1 MVVWLKPCKSRS
13 SPGALSERLPS
24 NRKAFAFAPGASC
37 NRSSPGALSERLS
50 SNGKAFAFAP
60 RRELQQVVARG
71 FIRTPS
77 QQWEGVR
84 FCALARAATGH
95 RQGLYQ
101 NAFPATGRRS
111 LLRLGASCN
120 RSSPGGLSRKS
131 WLRSSAHRSRFDK
144 WILCNVML
152 PVAPRAVERSRPYR
166 TDFRNISMNPLS
178 CQQPLP
184 SMLIAV
190 LLALSRPVN
199 AARNPRTRAIA
210 KPTLASFSVRAMRLG
225 RFRPRSRVARHARVR
240 DEDRD
245 LRQTQTHARE
255 SRGHHGQSRDA
266 ASICNCCGWP
276 APMRIRSE
284 EKSAKN
290 TIWFNVRLAAT
301 GASAD
306 ILGAGAA

>member
-1 MVVWLKPCKSRS
+1 M
-13 SPGALSERLPS
+13 
-24 NRKAFAFAPGASC
+24 
-37 NRSSPGALSERLS
+37 
-50 SNGKAFAFAP
+50 
-60 RRELQQVVARG
+60 
-71 FIRTPS
+71 
-77 QQWEGVR
+77 
-84 FCALARAATGH
+84 
-95 RQGLYQ
+95 
-101 NAFPATGRRS
+101 GRRS

-120 RSSPGGLSRKS
+120 RSSPGALSERLPSNGKAFAFAPRRELQLVIAKGLIRKS
-131 WLRSSAHRSRFDK
+131 WPRSSAHRGRFDK
-144 WILCNVML
+144 WILCDVML
-152 PVAPRAVERSRPYR
+152 PVAPTTVEGYRPYR
-166 TDFRNISMNPLS
+166 IDFRNISMNPLS

-190 LLALSRPVN
+190 LLALTRPVN
-199 AARNPRTRAIA
+199 GARNPRTRAIA

-301 GASAD
+301 GASPD
-306 ILGAGAA
+306 KLGACAA